1 LWFSEIRHNQQ
12 FLPGGKAMLNIFV
25 SIKLAIAAIQA
36 TLNQRFGVESQK
48 GVTLIEYALIAA
60 LIAVAVITAL
70 RTVGT
75 DLNTLFG
82 DIATA
87 L

>member
-12 FLPGGKAMLNIFV
+12 FLPGGKAMSNIFV

-36 TLNQRFGVESQK
+36 TLNQRFGIESQK
-48 GVTLIEYALIAA
+48 GVTLIEYALIAT
-60 LIAVAVITAL
+60 LIAIAVITAMQGVA
-70 RTVGT
+70 TA
-75 DLNTLFG
+75 LNTKF
-82 DIATA
+82 DAIATA

>member
-1 LWFSEIRHNQQ
+1 MS
-12 FLPGGKAMLNIFV
+12 NIFV
-25 SIKLAIAAIQA
+25 SIKLAIAAMQA
-36 TLNQRFGVESQK
+36 MLNQRFGIESQK

-70 RTVGT
+70 QTIGT
-75 DLNTLFG
+75 DLNTLFA
-82 DIATA
+82 DVAAA